1 MIVDRVFMKISLLAD
16 ILHGQLI
23 GADGHFERVIIDSR
37 AVQNGDCFFAI
48 KGETFDGH
56 DFLQQV
62 EKNGA
67 AVAVVDRDISVHI
80 PLIRVPDTRKAFLAY
95 AHAHRNTT
103 QVPVAAI
110 TGSCGK
116 TTTRAL
122 LENILNQMGS
132 VLASQKSFNND
143 IGLPLTLSQLQPTH
157 DYVVLEIG
165 TNHPGEIAQ
174 LSEIAQ
180 PTVATVTMAAAAHIE
195 HFANVEAIARE
206 KGCIFQSLRSD
217 GVAVINVDDDYA
229 DLWKTM
235 ANKHRVMTFGR
246 VRQADVMAQDIQST
260 PDGKTQFT
268 LKTQDQNITITL
280 ALLGEH
286 NVMNALAAATM
297 AIVMGASMDAIKTG
311 LETTAPV
318 YGRMIEKK
326 STTGATIIDD
336 TYNANPASVK
346 AAIQLLAHRSK
357 NSILVLGDMREL
369 GDATVSMHREI
380 GEFARAAGLQ
390 QLFCYGE
397 NTTHTATAFGKNAHH
412 FPTHEALIQSLKP
425 YVTKEVTVLIKG
437 SRSMKMET
445 VVNALTAST

>member
-1 MIVDRVFMKISLLAD
+1 VIVDRVFMKISLLAD
-16 ILHGQLI
+16 ILHGRLI
-23 GADGHFERVIIDSR
+23 GADGYFERVIIDSR

-56 DFLQQV
+56 DFLEQV
-62 EKNGA
+62 EKNGSV
-67 AVAVVDRDISVHI
+67 VAVVDRDISAHI
-80 PLIRVPDTRKAFLAY
+80 PLIRVADTRKAFLAY
-95 AHAHRNTT
+95 ARAHRNTT
-103 QVPVAAI
+103 TVPVAAI

-122 LENILNQMGS
+122 LENILNQTGS

-195 HFANVEAIARE
+195 YFANVEAIARE
-206 KGCIFQSLRSD
+206 KGCIFESLRPD
-217 GVAVINVDDDYA
+217 GIAVINVDDDYA

-235 ANKHRVMTFGR
+235 ASKHRVMTYAR
-246 VRQADVMAQDIQST
+246 THQADVMAKDIQST
-260 PDGKTQFT
+260 PDGKTQFI
-268 LKTQDQNITITL
+268 LKTSNQKITITL

-286 NVMNALAAATM
+286 NVMNALAAAAM
-297 AIVMGASMDAIKTG
+297 AIAMGASMDAIKTG

-369 GDATVSMHREI
+369 GDAAVSLHREI
-380 GEFARAAGLQ
+380 GELARAAGLQ

-397 NTTHTATAFGKNAHH
+397 NTAHTATAFGKNAHH
-412 FPTHEALIQSLKP
+412 FSSHEALIQSLKP
-425 YVTKEVTVLIKG
+425 CVTKEVTVLIKG

-445 VVNALTAST
+445 VVNALTASA